1 MTDDTR
7 LFPDRESLCRDAA
20 GELLRILADAVQDR
34 GAASAVLTGG
44 GTGTGILAAL
54 SDLVSAGPD
63 TSDAS
68 DASDRLDTQGSLRS
82 PVLRRPDWSRVHL
95 WWGDERF
102 LPAGDPDRN
111 EQQAEQA
118 LLRDLVAVHGM
129 PAANIHRMPS
139 ADSAAAAGTTPTDA
153 RMTEPIMAAAA
164 EAYAS
169 ELAARARADP
179 GPDERLPV
187 FDVVMLGVGPDAHVA
202 SLFPGRPGPLAAGAT
217 VIAVQDSPKPPPWR
231 LSLTVEALNT
241 AERLWFVV
249 AGADKAEAVAA
260 VRQARDNERTDAA
273 RWPASVVS
281 GRDGTAWWLD
291 GAAAGQV

>member
-1 MTDDTR
+1 MTDETR
-7 LFPDRESLCRDAA
+7 LFSDRESLCRDAA
-20 GELLRILADAVQDR
+20 GELLRILADAVRDR

-44 GTGTGILAAL
+44 GTGTGILSAL
-54 SDLVSAGPD
+54 SDLVSAVPGVPAD
-63 TSDAS
+63 
-68 DASDRLDTQGSLRS
+68 LRI
-82 PVLRRPDWSRVHL
+82 PDWSRVHL

-102 LPAGDPDRN
+102 LPAGDQDRN
-111 EQQAEQA
+111 EQQAEEA
-118 LLRDLVAVHGM
+118 LLQDLVTQHGM
-129 PAANIHRMPS
+129 PAANIHRMPA
-139 ADSAAAAGTTPTDA
+139 ADSAAAAGTVPPETPGLESI
-153 RMTEPIMAAAA
+153 MTAA

-169 ELAARARADP
+169 DLAAHALVDG

-202 SLFPGRPGPLAAGAT
+202 SLFPGLPGPLTRGAT
-217 VIAVQDSPKPPPWR
+217 VIAVVDSPKPPPWR

-260 VRQARDNERTDAA
+260 VRQARDGKTTDAA

-281 GRDGTAWWLD
+281 GRDDTVWWLD

>member
-1 MTDDTR
+1 MTDEAR
-7 LFPDRESLCRDAA
+7 LFSDRDSLCRDAA
-20 GELLRILADAVQDR
+20 HELLRILADAVRDR

-44 GTGTGILAAL
+44 GTGTGILTAL
-54 SDLVSAGPD
+54 SDLVSA
-63 TSDAS
+63 AS
-68 DASDRLDTQGSLRS
+68 DASGSLDS
-82 PVLRRPDWSRVHL
+82 PSGLRGPDVRMPDWSRVHL

-111 EQQAEQA
+111 EQQAEEA
-118 LLRDLVAVHGM
+118 LLRGLVTLHGM
-129 PAANIHRMPS
+129 PSANIHRMPA
-139 ADSAAAAGTTPTDA
+139 ADGAAGAGTMPADA
-153 RMTEPIMAAAA
+153 QMTESIMTAA

-169 ELAARARADP
+169 ELAGHARVDP
-179 GPDERLPV
+179 GLDGRLPV

-202 SLFPGRPGPLAAGAT
+202 SLFPGLPGPLTRGET
-217 VIAVQDSPKPPPWR
+217 VIAVEDSPKPPPWR

-260 VRQARDNERTDAA
+260 VRRARDDETTDAA

-281 GRDGTAWWLD
+281 GRHATLWWLD
-291 GAAAGQV
+291 GAAAGQD

>member
-1 MTDDTR
+1 MTDETR

-20 GELLRILADAVQDR
+20 SELLRVLADAVQDR

-54 SDLVSAGPD
+54 SDLLSAAPD
-63 TSDAS
+63 APDPSE
-68 DASDRLDTQGSLRS
+68 ASDRLDSPSGLGRRALR
-82 PVLRRPDWSRVHL
+82 VPDWSRVHL

-102 LPAGDPDRN
+102 LPAGDADRN
-111 EQQAEQA
+111 ERQAEEA

-129 PAANIHRMPS
+129 PAANIHRMP
-139 ADSAAAAGTTPTDA
+139 AAHSAARAGTMPTDA
-153 RMTEPIMAAAA
+153 ELTESIRTAAA
-164 EAYAS
+164 AYAS
-169 ELAARARADP
+169 ELAAHASVDP

-187 FDVVMLGVGPDAHVA
+187 FDVLMLGVGPDAHVA
-202 SLFPGRPGPLAAGAT
+202 SLFPGLPGPLAAGAT
-217 VIAVQDSPKPPPWR
+217 VLAVQDSPKPPPWR

-241 AERLWFVV
+241 AERLWLVV

-260 VRQARDNERTDAA
+260 VRQARDDETTDAA

-281 GRDGTAWWLD
+281 GRDATLWWLD
-291 GAAAGQV
+291 GAAAGHH